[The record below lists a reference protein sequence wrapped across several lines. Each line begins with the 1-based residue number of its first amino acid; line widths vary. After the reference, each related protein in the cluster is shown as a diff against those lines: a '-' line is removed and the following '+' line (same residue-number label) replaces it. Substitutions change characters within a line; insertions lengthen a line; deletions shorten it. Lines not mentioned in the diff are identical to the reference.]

1 MRQSSILLS
10 SILWS
15 APCNNHLSRRAAR
28 GMRMAAAPPAMLS
41 DSTPMQTG
49 GGTGPSVYFVMGGC
63 AAWATPPQNPPTHPP
78 RIPPP
83 PPCHRRRRRR
93 HRRRRASHGRP
104 RACRPGSGKGTQ
116 CALLSRHFGM
126 THLSAGDLLREEVAS
141 GSDTGQSI
149 ERIITAGKIVPSDV
163 TVGLLQ
169 AAMAGAPGPF
179 LIDGFPR
186 SLSNLHAFDEAVG
199 RCAFMLFLELGEA
212 EMESRLI
219 KRGATSGRS
228 DDNAETIRK
237 RFRTFNADSMPVI
250 EELQK
255 LDAVR
260 FVSADGSVEE
270 VFQRVLAAFA
280 GEPLSV
286 V

>member
-1 MRQSSILLS
+1 
-10 SILWS
+10 
-15 APCNNHLSRRAAR
+15 
-28 GMRMAAAPPAMLS
+28 
-41 DSTPMQTG
+41 
-49 GGTGPSVYFVMGGC
+49 
-63 AAWATPPQNPPTHPP
+63 
-78 RIPPP
+78 
-83 PPCHRRRRRR
+83 
-93 HRRRRASHGRP
+93 
-104 RACRPGSGKGTQ
+104 
-116 CALLSRHFGM
+116 M

-228 DDNAETIRK
+228 DDNAETIRSAPHVQ
-237 RFRTFNADSMPVI
+237 RR
-250 EELQK
+250 
-255 LDAVR
+255 LDAGDR
-260 FVSADGSVEE
+260 GAPSSTRCASSPPT
-270 VFQRVLAAFA
+270 AASGGLPACSPPA

>member
-15 APCNNHLSRRAAR
+15 APCNNHLSRRARAR
-28 GMRMAAAPPAMLS
+28 DCGWQPRRRDAERQHANADGRRHGAKRLLCDGRVRRLGHPPPKNHPHLPHSAAAALPL
-41 DSTPMQTG
+41 
-49 GGTGPSVYFVMGGC
+49 
-63 AAWATPPQNPPTHPP
+63 
-78 RIPPP
+78 PPP
-83 PPCHRRRRRR
+83 PPPPPPTREP
-93 HRRRRASHGRP
+93 RP
-104 RACRPGSGKGTQ
+104 PARLQAGSGKGTQ

>member
-1 MRQSSILLS
+1 
-10 SILWS
+10 
-15 APCNNHLSRRAAR
+15 
-28 GMRMAAAPPAMLS
+28 
-41 DSTPMQTG
+41 
-49 GGTGPSVYFVMGGC
+49 
-63 AAWATPPQNPPTHPP
+63 
-78 RIPPP
+78 
-83 PPCHRRRRRR
+83 
-93 HRRRRASHGRP
+93 
-104 RACRPGSGKGTQ
+104 
-116 CALLSRHFGM
+116 M

-163 TVGLLQ
+163 TVGLLR

>member
-63 AAWATPPQNPPTHPP
+63 AASRPKPPPTTH
-78 RIPPP
+78 RGDS
-83 PPCHRRRRRR
+83 RRRRPATAAAAAATAADA
-93 HRRRRASHGRP
+93 RATAARAPAGRAAA
-104 RACRPGSGKGTQ
+104 RGTQ